1 MSKVINLKV
10 SFLVQGLFPLEAF
23 DIDGFNLQT
32 RVINEEMVSNIL
44 KDNPFYA
51 PMSLIPAAFQEH
63 GAKESKFLC
72 LINEN
77 YILEINNKQNALD
90 RKQITEY
97 IQENLESIRG
107 YLEKELKLITN
118 IDINLPI
125 AVAKAINI
133 DEFGPVSVTLV
144 NNNNSNI
151 NISQYTENLKNLL
164 SRRLSRRISIK
175 SLEELGLKNSR
186 FQRALEFYYSSFIPF
201 NRSIRFVLLFSSL
214 EALFNLESKNVTASV
229 ASSTSKILF
238 VDEKKER
245 KISYKIRDYY
255 DRRSYYIHGNQ
266 PKEVTEEQEFDLR
279 EIVRKVILIYWQI
292 ASTQNLADPKQIV
305 EFLNENKQK
314 DLTLTLQLFIKHLED
329 EDYKDLYNEMMEMLP
344 NNE

>member
-201 NRSIRFVLLFSSL
+201 NRS
-214 EALFNLESKNVTASV
+214 TAV
-229 ASSTSKILF
+229 
-238 VDEKKER
+238 
-245 KISYKIRDYY
+245 
-255 DRRSYYIHGNQ
+255 
-266 PKEVTEEQEFDLR
+266 
-279 EIVRKVILIYWQI
+279 
-292 ASTQNLADPKQIV
+292 
-305 EFLNENKQK
+305 
-314 DLTLTLQLFIKHLED
+314 
-329 EDYKDLYNEMMEMLP
+329 
-344 NNE
+344 